1 MNDQRQKLIA
11 AQVAELKG
19 LFGPPP
25 VLRTEDANAYE
36 EVVAQFL
43 ENFSPQDFLEKIF
56 IKDLANATWD
66 ITRYTRQ
73 KTLTVEQK
81 VQQRFERQVQQ
92 TVGPAMSASHV
103 SDAILKRPPSE
114 LDHAWALEI
123 AIDYVEQ
130 LDNLLNGAVRRRNDA
145 LEQFERYRAGLGA
158 QLRRVSDAIILHES
172 GGSEARADH
181 ESPSLSPQPEHH
193 GDL

>member
-1 MNDQRQKLIA
+1 MNDQRQKVIA

-19 LFGPPP
+19 LFGSPP

-36 EVVAQFL
+36 EVMARFL
-43 ENFSPQDFLEKIF
+43 ENFGPLDFLEKIF

-73 KTLTVEQK
+73 KTLAMEHK
-81 VQQRFERQVQQ
+81 FQQRLERQAKQ
-92 TVGPAMSASHV
+92 TVGQARSAPRV
-103 SDAILKRPPSE
+103 GDAILKRAPSE
-114 LDHAWALEI
+114 LDHAWALEM

-130 LDNLLNGAVRRRNDA
+130 LDNLLNAAVRRRNDA
-145 LEQFERYRAGLGA
+145 LEQFERYRVGLGA

-172 GGSEARADH
+172 SEPEAPADH
-181 ESPSLSPQPEHH
+181 GSPSLSPAA
-193 GDL
+193 